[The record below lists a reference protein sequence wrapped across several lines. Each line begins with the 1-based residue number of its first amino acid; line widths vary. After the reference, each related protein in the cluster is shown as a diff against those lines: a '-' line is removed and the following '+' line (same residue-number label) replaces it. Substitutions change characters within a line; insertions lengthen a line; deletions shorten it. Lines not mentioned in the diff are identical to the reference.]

1 MQISEIL
8 EIMNLF
14 DKTSLGE
21 FVLKTEGTELAL
33 RKFSQTSDHD
43 GARLKSEDVQI
54 QKESRKSVSLAQ
66 DADTGPKKKDSNNEI
81 IVSPIVGTFYRSP
94 APDSPPFVKEG
105 DTVKKGQPLGI
116 IEAMKVMNSLEAEY
130 ECKVVSILV
139 GNGTMVECGTP
150 LFEVSRL

>member
-33 RKFSQTSDHD
+33 RKYSQTSHGHD
-43 GARLKSEDVQI
+43 GARLKSEDVQT
-54 QKESRKSVSLAQ
+54 QKESQKSAVAQ
-66 DADTGPKKKDSNNEI
+66 DADTGAKKKDSNNEI

-105 DTVKKGQPLGI
+105 DTVRKGQPLGI